1 MFRIFPHKSRFNF
14 DFMVVDAQTLKAI
27 FELIHPNQFEFAIG
41 EDFDEEAVRKVLD
54 YVKG

>member
-1 MFRIFPHKSRFNF
+1 
-14 DFMVVDAQTLKAI
+14 MVVDAQTLKAI